1 MSRPREPRPG
11 LLIFSAISADLEAD
25 WGAVLPELTARFG
38 PVIHDS
44 GPLAFDHTQYYDRE
58 LGSPLF
64 RRLAA
69 FDTPLPQDE
78 LAAVK
83 HFAMGLEARLSRA
96 DGRRRLNLD
105 PGMITLERLVLATGK
120 GFTHRIY
127 LRQGIY
133 ADLTL
138 IYQKGA
144 WRTLPWTFPDY
155 GRPEVQ
161 AHLSAMRDIY
171 HRRCRAAPQHTDATW

>member
-1 MSRPREPRPG
+1 MSRPRVPAPG
-11 LLIFSAISADLEAD
+11 LLVLSAISADLEAD
-25 WGAVLPELTARFG
+25 WGAVLPELTGRFG
-38 PVIHDS
+38 PLVHDS
-44 GPLAFDHTQYYDRE
+44 GPLPFTVTSYYDRE
-58 LGSPLF
+58 LGSPLS

-69 FDTPLPQDE
+69 FDRHLPQDE
-78 LAAVK
+78 LSAVK
-83 HFAMGLEARLSRA
+83 LLTMDMEARLARE
-96 DGRRRLNLD
+96 DGRRRINLD

-127 LRQGIY
+127 IGQGIY

-155 GRPEVQ
+155 AGGEVQ
-161 AHLSAMRDIY
+161 DHLTRMRNLY
-171 HRRCRAAPQHTDATW
+171 HARRMAAANGTDETW